1 MQDIVNMAVSLI
13 KLNVQNY
20 SRLVASARVLT
31 FDNTNLIVNIN
42 FLQAAIFRRN
52 IIRIVKN

>member
-52 IIRIVKN
+52 ITVQY